1 VKKTALIIA
10 VLTGLILAGCA
21 SLPSEEVPVVTIANN
36 TGYTVYYI
44 YITPV
49 TTDFW
54 EEDVLGQGAL
64 SNRESFKVK
73 LTLPLST
80 ADCYDVMLID
90 SNGNSY
96 TRMDVPIKPDT
107 TLVFTVLDL
116 DKK

>member
-1 VKKTALIIA
+1 MKKSALIIT
-10 VLTGLILAGCA
+10 VLIWLILAGCA
-21 SLPSEEVPVVTIANN
+21 SVPSAELPVVTIANN
-36 TGYTVYYI
+36 TGYTIYYL
-44 YITPV
+44 YISPV

-54 EEDVLGQGAL
+54 EEDVLGQGVL
-64 SNRESFKVK
+64 DNRETFKVR
-73 LTLPLST
+73 LTLPLSK

-116 DKK
+116 DK